1 MKLKSE
7 LPQGGDI
14 FISLADGQT
23 HISLSSDNSNSSQ
36 SQAASFSTGEWKGQP
51 SLFKTSDG
59 LVLQLEAEQGS
70 FALGIQGSSIQ
81 QLDNPPSTQGA
92 EKLKLE
98 EAGLDEGPQP
108 MEPMEPMKPMS
119 GMKPMKPMN

>member
-1 MKLKSE
+1 MKLKSK
-7 LPQGGDI
+7 LPRGGDI

-23 HISLSSDNSNSSQ
+23 HISLSNNDSNSSQ

-70 FALGIQGSSIQ
+70 FALGIKNSSIQ
-81 QLDNPPSTQGA
+81 QLDNPPSTQGD

-98 EAGLDEGPQP
+98 EAGPDEGPQP
-108 MEPMEPMKPMS
+108 MEPMKPMQ
-119 GMKPMKPMN
+119 GMEPMKPMKPMN